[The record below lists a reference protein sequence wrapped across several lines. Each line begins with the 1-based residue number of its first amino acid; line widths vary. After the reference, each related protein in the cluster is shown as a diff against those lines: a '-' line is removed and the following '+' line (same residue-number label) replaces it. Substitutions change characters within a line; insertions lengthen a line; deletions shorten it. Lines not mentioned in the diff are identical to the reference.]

1 MSSLLPNNK
10 PIWRHNSNNRANSA
24 ATIECFMEH
33 ALNTFYCRGALGT
46 TVNLDII
53 GCVWTCEFDLNTL
66 RVDGK
71 IFKSGKKKLRIQ
83 KYPDTCGG
91 GLGRFLWFLF
101 LFLFLLLLLLLLLL
115 MLFVFLFR
123 SFVAAKYIHE
133 RCWLHLPKKS
143 DKGFERYVLHHPGK
157 R

>member
-10 PIWRHNSNNRANSA
+10 PIWRHNRANFA
-24 ATIECFMEH
+24 AIIVRFMAH

-46 TVNLDII
+46 TVNLDNI
-53 GCVWTCEFDLNTL
+53 GCVWTGAFDLNTL

-83 KYPDTCGG
+83 KYPDTCER
-91 GLGRFLWFLF
+91 GLSRFLW
-101 LFLFLLLLLLLLLL
+101 FLFLLLLLLLLMLL
-115 MLFVFLFR
+115 FAFLFR
-123 SFVAAKYIHE
+123 SFVAAKYIHK

-143 DKGFERYVLHHPGK
+143 DKGFERYVLTIQAKHKH
-157 R
+157 